1 MPTWSPGYTPRAC
14 TPGRRLSNSAAT
26 AAGLTVLPGEK
37 LSRAGSAA
45 ASAEPGVIEVADE
58 FCPWNQGRWRVKAGA
73 VERTNAPADLSGD
86 VTALGSVYLGGFT
99 WAQLARALRV
109 TELRPGAAA
118 RADALFRHDVGPWC
132 PEIF

>member
-1 MPTWSPGYTPRAC
+1 LPIDHPLVLLMAEP
-14 TPGRRLSNSAAT
+14 RRLRLSLRDGLWVRLVDVGAALAARSYST
-26 AAGLTVLPGEK
+26 ADSV
-37 LSRAGSAA
+37 
-45 ASAEPGVIEVADE
+45 VIEVADE
-58 FCPWNQGRWRVKAGA
+58 FCPWNQGRWRVKASA

-109 TELRPGAAA
+109 TELRPGAVA